1 YDTPPTA
8 LNSSYP
14 TSPMT
19 NMFGSQPPP
28 GSSTLEPS
36 IASGLLP
43 LLTPIILATSFAI
56 GKLLLAP

>member
-1 YDTPPTA
+1 YFTPPAA

-28 GSSTLEPS
+28 GDNTLAPS
-36 IASGLLP
+36 VASGLQPLP
-43 LLTPIILATSFAI
+43 ALIILATSFAI
-56 GKLLLAP
+56 GKLL